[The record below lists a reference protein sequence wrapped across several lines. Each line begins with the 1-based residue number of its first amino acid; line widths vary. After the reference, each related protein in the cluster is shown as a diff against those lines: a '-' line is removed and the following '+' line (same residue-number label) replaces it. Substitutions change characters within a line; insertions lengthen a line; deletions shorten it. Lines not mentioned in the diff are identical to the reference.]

1 MRKKWIVMLLC
12 GCLVLSGCGGKD
24 EDDETVNNDNN
35 NKGQSG
41 SLLNPGNNN
50 SNNNNVTP
58 GVEGDQEGNDNPSGS
73 QGAYWD
79 PEGSVTLGKYLGV
92 EVEKVSYEVT
102 DEEIEAEI
110 DYFLRSNSE
119 LLEVTDRNTVE
130 SGDVVKVDY
139 TLSIDGEEIDSSEGE
154 DVEVGGQYYDFE
166 EELIGALVGESKT
179 VEKQISDTYYSNYLG
194 QTGTYIVNIKAI
206 QTRVIPELTDET
218 VASFMDYSTVEQ
230 YREGVFKELEQQKI
244 EEAQDQQVSLM
255 FDAIIA
261 DSTFTGISD
270 ADKQSYVDEMIEYY
284 SSYATYLG
292 FELKD
297 FIDMY
302 FNFSYEEFL
311 ELAQEEADFMV
322 KQNLIQDAV
331 AKAENLEV
339 SDQEYTDYLANY
351 AAENSFDS
359 PEDAE
364 KEFGKEA
371 FLQVIL
377 RDKAYELLVDS
388 MIIK

>member
-58 GVEGDQEGNDNPSGS
+58 GVEGDQEGNDNSSGS

-139 TLSIDGEEIDSSEGE
+139 TLSIDGEEIDRSEGE

-218 VASFMDYSTVEQ
+218 VASFTDYSTVEQ

-244 EEAQDQQVSLM
+244 EEAQEQQVSLM